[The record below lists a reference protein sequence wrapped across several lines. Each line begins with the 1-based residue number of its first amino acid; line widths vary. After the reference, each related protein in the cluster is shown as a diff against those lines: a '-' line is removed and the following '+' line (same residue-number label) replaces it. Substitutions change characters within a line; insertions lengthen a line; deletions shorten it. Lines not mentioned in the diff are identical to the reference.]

1 MQDRIINSP
10 ESMAAAIRRMGIIPF
25 FRCGVPGWSVEEMT
39 AKGSWWD
46 TEGVLGPWDWK
57 IECIRE
63 GIVYGKFL
71 GGKAAFAT
79 EEWYRLLMT
88 WRRSLARYQVGSL
101 GGFCPLILDAI
112 NEAGELGTRE
122 IRTICAAST
131 PGEKIRKS
139 ALESSFQKLQMGTW
153 CIIGDIQREFKGPN
167 LEYSGWQRVSHTT
180 PDAMDMDI
188 RSDVTPEEA
197 RDMII
202 SHVMEYFPD
211 ADMKTL
217 GKIV

>member
-1 MQDRIINSP
+1 
-10 ESMAAAIRRMGIIPF
+10 
-25 FRCGVPGWSVEEMT
+25 
-39 AKGSWWD
+39 
-46 TEGVLGPWDWK
+46 
-57 IECIRE
+57 
-63 GIVYGKFL
+63 
-71 GGKAAFAT
+71 
-79 EEWYRLLMT
+79 
-88 WRRSLARYQVGSL
+88 
-101 GGFCPLILDAI
+101 
-112 NEAGELGTRE
+112 
-122 IRTICAAST
+122 
-131 PGEKIRKS
+131 
-139 ALESSFQKLQMGTW
+139 MGTW